1 MKLIPKTNLNF
12 LLLASLLFI
21 AGSILFYTLLRKT
34 IISHIDDDLLT
45 QKKELL
51 SKNDFDDSK
60 PFHALSSDNITVIQK
75 IDSLLRIS
83 NTFTDT
89 VLLNAGT
96 GEYLP
101 YRQLKFSVKS
111 KHGNYIV
118 KLYKPHQG
126 TDKLT
131 INLVLIIMHILV
143 LFMIVLL
150 FINRY
155 TLKQSWSDFYQ
166 TLERLMKFNLNSNKK
181 FEPINSDIDEFNDLN
196 NVLVNITA
204 KIIEDYENLKE
215 YTENTSHEIQTPLA
229 VINSKIEQLLQQPD
243 IDEAKLMIINDIYNA
258 SLRLSKINKSLIYLT
273 NIDKISF
280 DKNQNLLINEII
292 DENLLLFDEIIN
304 LKQIKIE
311 KNYENQIFL
320 NLNTELANVLI
331 SNLIKNSVKH
341 NIQSGLIRISLNKNY
356 VEISNTGDTKTV
368 NPEEFFKRFRK
379 AKSGSDSLGIGLSI
393 VKKICDTLD
402 MTITYEIENNMHK
415 IKILFA

>member
-60 PFHALSSDNITVIQK
+60 PFHVVSSDNITVIQK

-83 NTFTDT
+83 NTFSDT

-243 IDEAKLMIINDIYNA
+243 IDEAKLIIINDIYNA
-258 SLRLSKINKSLIYLT
+258 SLRLSKVNKSLIYLT
-273 NIDKISF
+273 NIDKRSF
-280 DKNQNLLINEII
+280 DKNENLLINEII

-331 SNLIKNSVKH
+331 SNLIKNAVKH
-341 NIQSGLIRISLNKNY
+341 NVQSGLIRISLNKNFI
-356 VEISNTGDTKTV
+356 EISNTGDTKTV

-379 AKSGSDSLGIGLSI
+379 ANSGSDSLGIGLSI
-393 VKKICDTLD
+393 VKKICDTFD